1 MQNDGVAQSLMSQIV
16 TMVKG
21 NEMEHLKN
29 KIRHVSTR
37 GCEIKMV
44 LYGDMPSLHVALA
57 DSSQALLEGTA
68 TCQRAGSLTWFPP
81 R

>member
-1 MQNDGVAQSLMSQIV
+1 MSQIV

-37 GCEIKMV
+37 GCEIEMV
-44 LYGDMPSLHVALA
+44 LYGDMPRA

-81 R
+81 G